1 LTDIFDEVEEE
12 VRKARYEELWKKYG
26 NYIVAFAVVA
36 VLAVGGYRGWQYW
49 QLERNREASNAFI
62 AAQELAQ
69 QGNLVAAES
78 AFAKLAADA
87 PSGYATVAKFTE
99 AAVLLTENKREA
111 ALVILRDL
119 FDTNDTVLASV
130 ARLQAAWVEADTA
143 SKAHLQST
151 LGPLLEPDNAFRF
164 AATEVLA
171 YADLRFGAR
180 DQAMAAFDRLSKDRA
195 APEGLRERAGA
206 IATYLRANPNVK
218 YLPIAPAGPLSLTPR
233 PGPAQIAPAPIP
245 GGPSAPAEHA
255 DDHPHPHPEPGGPAE
270 SQSVPVAPA
279 PSAPVLEIP
288 Q

>member
-1 LTDIFDEVEEE
+1 LSDIFDEVEEE

-26 NYIVAFAVVA
+26 NYIMAFAIVV
-36 VLAVGGYRGWQYW
+36 VLGVGGYRGWQYW
-49 QLERNREASNAFI
+49 ELEQNREASNAFL

-78 AFAKLAADA
+78 AFAKLAADS
-87 PSGYATVAKFTE
+87 PSGYATIAKFTE

-119 FDTNDTVLASV
+119 YDADDTLLASV

-151 LGPLLEPDNAFRF
+151 LAPLLEPDNAFRF
-164 AATEVLA
+164 AATEILA

-180 DQAMAAFDRLSKDRA
+180 DQALAAFDKLSKDRG
-195 APEGLRERAGA
+195 APEGLRDRAGA
-206 IATYLRANPNVK
+206 IATYLRANPSIK
-218 YLPIAPAGPLSLTPR
+218 YLPIAPATPLSLTPR
-233 PGPAQIAPAPIP
+233 PRPAGILPAPAP
-245 GGPSAPAEHA
+245 APAEHS
-255 DDHPHPHPEPGGPAE
+255 DDHPHPHPGAGPAE
-270 SQSVPVAPA
+270 PQSVPVAPA
-279 PSAPVLEIP
+279 PTAPVLETP